1 MNNAGIDQPPGQT
14 GKGYR
19 LEDIPFEINREILE
33 VNTLGAFLVTQ
44 VFGRPMLQ
52 ASRGSI
58 INIGS
63 LYAGVA
69 PDGRFYDHI
78 KCDPPF
84 LKPPA
89 YAMVV
94 RDGFQIHFGRSDSG
108 ESNSNSRQHAIISDF
123 IIWVPEIHM
132 FYEEIKANGVDIV
145 QDIVKRIYGSREFVF
160 RDCNGYKVT
169 VGD

>member
-1 MNNAGIDQPPGQT
+1 MKRKPSVIGIAPQLLVQDVVKTAEYYRDKLGFHIM
-14 GKGYR
+14 GY
-19 LEDIPFEINREILE
+19 
-33 VNTLGAFLVTQ
+33 
-44 VFGRPMLQ
+44 
-52 ASRGSI
+52 
-58 INIGS
+58 
-63 LYAGVA
+63 
-69 PDGRFYDHI
+69 
-78 KCDPPF
+78 F